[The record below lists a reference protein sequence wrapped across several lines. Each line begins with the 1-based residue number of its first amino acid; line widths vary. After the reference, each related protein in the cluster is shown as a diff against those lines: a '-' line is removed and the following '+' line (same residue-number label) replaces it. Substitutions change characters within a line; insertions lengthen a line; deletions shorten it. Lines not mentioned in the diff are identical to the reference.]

1 MALQIN
7 PLLDTNYLENA
18 YGDDAMIIHMIFDAF
33 LSDSLPRWY
42 NLETALDNKDMDQAA
57 SILHGLKP
65 SFTMAGLTWI
75 RPKIEVMEVAV
86 KEGTDISILMDQY
99 KEIAEEINKLM
110 PILETESERLSK
122 VSFRSK

>member
-7 PLLDTNYLENA
+7 PLLDTNYLEQA
-18 YGDDAMIIHMIFDAF
+18 YGEDATIIHMIFDAF

-42 NLETALDNKDMDQAA
+42 TLKQALDEEDMEQAA

-75 RPKIEVMEVAV
+75 RPKVEIMEKAV
-86 KEGTDISILMDQY
+86 KDGATISSLKEQY
-99 KEIAEEINKLM
+99 EQISEEINQLM
-110 PILETESERLSK
+110 PILETESERLRK
-122 VSFRSK
+122 V

>member
-18 YGDDAMIIHMIFDAF
+18 YGDDATIIHMIFDAF

-42 NLETALDNKDMDQAA
+42 NLEKALYDEDRDQAA

-75 RPKIEVMEVAV
+75 RPRIEVMEKAV
-86 KEGTDISILMDQY
+86 KDGVDMPDLRKQY
-99 KEIAEEINKLM
+99 EEISQEINQLM
-110 PILETESERLSK
+110 PILETESQRLRK
-122 VSFRSK
+122 V